1 MKGKI
6 SALMDGE
13 LDDRE
18 AASALEALRPEGEA
32 RETWRTYHLIGDAM
46 RETHA
51 LSSGFA
57 TRVAARLA
65 GEPTVLAP
73 TSVRGPRPFLGERR
87 WQWLSAAASLAA
99 IGFVSVAYFSQEP
112 PSAPAPVAES
122 AAPKQVVIVQVAP
135 PEAAND
141 YLLAH
146 QTYSSRISLQGVAPY
161 VRMVSSEGRGPR
173 Q

>member
-13 LDDRE
+13 LDGRE
-18 AASALEALRPEGEA
+18 AAGSLEALRPESEA

-46 RETHA
+46 RETHM
-51 LSSGFA
+51 LSPGFA
-57 TRVAARLA
+57 ARVAARLA
-65 GEPTVLAP
+65 EEPTVFAP
-73 TSVRGPRPFLGERR
+73 KSVRSARPFLGERR

-112 PSAPAPVAES
+112 PPAPVAAS
-122 AAPKQVVIVQVAP
+122 DAPKQVEMVQVAP

-146 QTYSSRISLQGVAPY
+146 QTYSSRVSLPGIARY
-161 VRMVSSEGRGPR
+161 VRTVSSESRGPR